1 MGVHDS
7 MTAHYST
14 ASRHPE
20 PDSMWYPTLFADA
33 LMAIASSAV
42 AFLIAVVA
50 GSFGAV
56 LGIGGG
62 LFIIPSLTLFMGVK
76 LKTAIAASVVAVIA
90 TSLGGG
96 NVYVR
101 THVADVRL
109 GLLLA
114 LATVPGAVVGALLA
128 TRVSTRALAAV
139 FAAVLAV
146 SAYRMI
152 ASTRGAQERP
162 QSSPADRDDHLSRL
176 RLREEYY
183 EASTGQ
189 VVRYRVRRVGYGV
202 GASTLAGLI
211 SGLLGVGGGIV
222 QVPVMNVIM
231 QVPIKVA
238 TTTSTYVIGIT
249 AMAGAFVYY
258 NHRPSFVDPALAVPV
273 TIGVFI
279 GASIGSNVLGRISQR
294 ALRNTFTLVLAVY
307 TVQMVLRVF
316 GIGQG

>member
-1 MGVHDS
+1 
-7 MTAHYST
+7 
-14 ASRHPE
+14 
-20 PDSMWYPTLFADA
+20 
-33 LMAIASSAV
+33 MAG
-42 AFLIAVVA
+42 AF
-50 GSFGAV
+50 GSV

-62 LFIIPSLTLFMGVK
+62 LFIIPSLTLFLGIQ
-76 LKTAIAASVVAVIA
+76 LKTAIAASIVAVIA

-101 THVADVRL
+101 HHVADIRL

-114 LATVPGAVVGALLA
+114 LATTPGAVVGAKLA
-128 TRVSTRALAAV
+128 TVVSARILAAV
-139 FAAVLAV
+139 FALILGV

-152 ASTRGAQERP
+152 VSARSRPPSPREGAEARSNDEVVRGGLRFRGEYVEP
-162 QSSPADRDDHLSRL
+162 SSG
-176 RLREEYY
+176 E
-183 EASTGQ
+183 
-189 VVRYRVRRVGYGV
+189 VVRYQVTRVPFGV
-202 GASTLAGLI
+202 GASTLAGLV

-222 QVPVMNVIM
+222 QVPVMNLVM
-231 QVPIKVA
+231 NVPIKVA
-238 TTTSTYVIGIT
+238 TTTSTYIIGIT

-294 ALRNTFTLVLAVY
+294 ALRNTFTIVLAVY

-316 GIGQG
+316 GIGGG